1 MPLHPA
7 VVVPAA
13 GYWHV
18 PDPSHDVAPQTPA
31 VPAHAAVQQSVR
43 HAPLAQSVLFAQPAP
58 AASLQCPLPSQA
70 LAPVHP
76 LVWAPSAG

>member
-1 MPLHPA
+1 VPLHPA

-18 PDPSHDVAPQTPA
+18 PDPLHDVAPHTPA

-43 HAPLAQSVLFAQPAP
+43 HTPLAHELAP
-58 AASLQCPLPSQA
+58 AH
-70 LAPVHP
+70 V
-76 LVWAPSAG
+76 